1 MNSIGPRYL
10 VDKNFVSLTKRM
22 LESDDSIDIYLHDFS
37 GSTFVYGGVFGSQY
51 IQALSWEEADLAF
64 ARDVVLSL
72 DNQLDINVRLAY
84 SELESDI
91 AIYLDESISLEGS
104 SDTLGIALSNFTE
117 SRGYFWEIF
126 LDRDRFGSDDYFR
139 YGLIHEL
146 GHTFG
151 LEHPFSSGDGDLYA
165 SNEDPWSSTFPEET
179 VMSYRRPMY
188 GAWPN
193 EFSENDWN
201 ALQSVWGV
209 GGSQID
215 TFVIGKEYELPHV
228 RDYDGILHG
237 GFLSNVSSFYMYQG
251 RVDINSN
258 GSDEFIYTN
267 KESGRW
273 VTVGSDLD
281 FSDYGQGGETRVVG
295 LYDDPLVLAGE
306 VIEGSPHD
314 SQVRF
319 QNDLYD
325 DNLRLGSAEDVD
337 GDGFGEV
344 FWETTDG
351 SAFLRSIH
359 HLDGNVKYANY
370 MNAWQ
375 MTDYLSRHGHMGDI
389 GSSLG
394 L

>member
-1 MNSIGPRYL
+1 
-10 VDKNFVSLTKRM
+10 M
-22 LESDDSIDIYLHDFS
+22 LESDGSIDIYLHNTP
-37 GSTFVYGGVFGSQY
+37 GSTFVSGGVFGSQY
-51 IQALSWEEADLAF
+51 IQALSWDEADLAF
-64 ARDVVLSL
+64 AKEVILIL
-72 DNQLDINVRLAY
+72 DNHLDINVELA
-84 SELESDI
+84 SSKIESDI
-91 AIYLDESISLEGS
+91 SIYLDESISLEGS
-104 SDTLGIALSNFTE
+104 SDTLGIAVSNFTE

-126 LDRDRFGSDDYFR
+126 LDRSGFGSDDYFR

-146 GHTFG
+146 GHAFG
-151 LEHPFSSGDGDLYA
+151 LEHPFSSGDGDLYG

-179 VMSYRRPMY
+179 VMSYRRPRH
-188 GAWPN
+188 GAWPTV
-193 EFSENDWN
+193 FAENDWN

-209 GGSQID
+209 VGSQID
-215 TFVIGKEYELPHV
+215 TFVIGQEYDLLHV

-237 GFLSNVSSFYMYQG
+237 GFLSNVSNFYMYQG
-251 RVDINSN
+251 AADINNN
-258 GSDEFIYTN
+258 GADEFVYTN

-281 FSDYGQGGETRVVG
+281 FSDYGQGGDTRVVG
-295 LYDDPLVLAGE
+295 LYEDPLVLIGE
-306 VIEGSPHD
+306 VIGGSAHD

-325 DNLRLGSAEDVD
+325 DNLRLVSAEDVD
-337 GDGFGEV
+337 NDGFGEV
-344 FWETTDG
+344 FWKTTDD

-370 MNAWQ
+370 MNAGQ
-375 MTDYLSRHGHMGDI
+375 MTDYLLQHGHMGDI